1 MTRLVSAAV
10 AATISILAASRAL
23 ADHGG
28 ATASAPANP
37 LVVAVIAGL
46 LTLAIGVALVA
57 LVVRLGRKTPR
68 SE

>member
-10 AATISILAASRAL
+10 AATIPILAASSAL

-28 ATASAPANP
+28 ATAAGPANP